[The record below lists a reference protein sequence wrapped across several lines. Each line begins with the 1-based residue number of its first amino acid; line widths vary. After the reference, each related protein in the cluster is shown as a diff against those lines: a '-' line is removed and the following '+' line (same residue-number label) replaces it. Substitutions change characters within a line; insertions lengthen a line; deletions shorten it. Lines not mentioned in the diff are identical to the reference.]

1 MNNKK
6 EASHVIDICNSAHTA
21 IGVYV
26 EDATDSSSV
35 EGIDYR
41 PLIEK
46 IFRASDNEI
55 LYTHSHGLH
64 CGSTWKDAKG
74 RVLEYFEVPVVTAIV
89 RFYEMFGGAEYCDLR
104 A

>member
-6 EASHVIDICNSAHTA
+6 EASHVINICKSSQTA
-21 IGVYV
+21 IGVYL
-26 EDATDSSSV
+26 EDATDLSPV

-46 IFRASDNEI
+46 IFRVSDNEI
-55 LYTHSHGLH
+55 LYTHSHGMH
-64 CGSTWKDAKG
+64 SGSTWKDATG
-74 RVLEYFEVPVVTAIV
+74 RVLDYLDVPVVTKIV
-89 RFYEMFGGAEYCDLR
+89 RFYEMFGGAEFCDLR